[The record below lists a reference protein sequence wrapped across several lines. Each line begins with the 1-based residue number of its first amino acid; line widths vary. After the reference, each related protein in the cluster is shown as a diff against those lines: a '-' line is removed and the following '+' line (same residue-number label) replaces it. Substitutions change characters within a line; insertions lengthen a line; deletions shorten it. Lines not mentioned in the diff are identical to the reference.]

1 MVVFGH
7 ITHNSEA
14 SRQIRQVCVDTWCC
28 DKIDQRSMKRQG
40 LRRLCLA
47 ILTVDYGLVV
57 CSMKDMVHYFHN
69 VTVYDQQ
76 HGQHG

>member
-1 MVVFGH
+1 MWAHGAV
-7 ITHNSEA
+7 T
-14 SRQIRQVCVDTWCC
+14 
-28 DKIDQRSMKRQG
+28 KIEQRSMKRQG
-40 LRRLCLA
+40 LRKLCLA

-76 HGQHG
+76 HG